1 MAPRSGYGTR
11 FTKDYF
17 SSQKHGR
24 GRVAAARF
32 GPPLQRA
39 RADPGRPARVLIAGP
54 RLAGTMRP
62 LAPRSAFGSTAAG
75 PLLEAPREFPRDASA

>member
-39 RADPGRPARVLIAGP
+39 RADPGRPARVLSRDPGLP
-54 RLAGTMRP
+54 VRWG
-62 LAPRSAFGSTAAG
+62 RSH
-75 PLLEAPREFPRDASA
+75 LEALSGRLPRVPCSRRRASFPVTRPP